1 MCDYFDISAN
11 YIVYKKLEVDK
22 ERFISIIKENQ
33 RLIYKVCYTYC
44 KNSELR
50 KDLEQEIFEQL
61 WKSLPRYDGRTKLS
75 TWIYQV
81 ALNTAFLFY
90 RKDARHR
97 ANRVTIDDSVLTLA
111 DSNKNSEMEEKV
123 AMLYSFIR
131 NLDELDKALMLL
143 YLDKN
148 RYRDIAEILGISE
161 TNVATKISRIK
172 DRLRE
177 YFNKN

>member
-1 MCDYFDISAN
+1 M
-11 YIVYKKLEVDK
+11 DK
-22 ERFISIIKENQ
+22 EEFISIIKENQ

-50 KDLEQEIFEQL
+50 KDLEQEILEQL
-61 WKSLPRYDGRTKLS
+61 YKSLPRYDGRTKLS

-90 RKDARHR
+90 RNEAKHR
-97 ANRVTIDDSVLTLA
+97 TNKATIDDSVLTLA
-111 DSNKNSEMEEKV
+111 DSSKSHEMEEKV
-123 AMLYSFIR
+123 AMLHSFIR
-131 NLDELDKALMLL
+131 ALDELDKALMLL
-143 YLDKN
+143 YLDKT
-148 RYRDIAEILGISE
+148 RYRDIAGILGISE

-177 YFNKN
+177 YFNKH

>member
-1 MCDYFDISAN
+1 MIILLFLQTIWYT
-11 YIVYKKLEVDK
+11 KKMEVDK
-22 ERFISIIKENQ
+22 ESFISIIKENQ

-44 KNSELR
+44 KDSELR
-50 KDLEQEIFEQL
+50 KDLEQEILEQL

-90 RKDARHR
+90 RNESKHKTNR
-97 ANRVTIDDSVLTLA
+97 ATIDDSVLTIA
-111 DSNKNSEMEEKV
+111 NVSKSIEMEENV
-123 AMLYSFIR
+123 ALLYSFIR

-148 RYRDIAEILGISE
+148 KYRDIAEILGISE

-177 YFNKN
+177 YFNKL

>member
-1 MCDYFDISAN
+1 M
-11 YIVYKKLEVDK
+11 EVDK

-44 KNSELR
+44 KDSELR
-50 KDLEQEIFEQL
+50 KDLEQEILEQL

-75 TWIYQV
+75 TWMYQV

-90 RKDARHR
+90 RNESKHSTNR
-97 ANRVTIDDSVLTLA
+97 ATIDDSVLTIA
-111 DSNKNSEMEEKV
+111 DSSKSIEMEENV
-123 AMLYSFIR
+123 AMLYSFIH

-148 RYRDIAEILGISE
+148 KYRDIAEILGISE
-161 TNVATKISRIK
+161 TNVATKINRIK
-172 DRLRE
+172 DRLKE
-177 YFNKN
+177 YFKKH

>member
-1 MCDYFDISAN
+1 M
-11 YIVYKKLEVDK
+11 VYKKKKVDK
-22 ERFISIIKENQ
+22 ENFISIIKENQ

-44 KNSELR
+44 KDSELR
-50 KDLEQEIFEQL
+50 KDLEQEILEQL

-75 TWIYQV
+75 TWIYQI

-90 RKDARHR
+90 RNESKHKTNR
-97 ANRVTIDDSVLTLA
+97 ASIDDSALTIA
-111 DSNKNSEMEEKV
+111 DGSKSIEMEENV
-123 AMLYSFIR
+123 ALLYTFIH

-143 YLDKN
+143 YLDKTK
-148 RYRDIAEILGISE
+148 YRDIAEILGISE

-177 YFNKN
+177 YFNKH